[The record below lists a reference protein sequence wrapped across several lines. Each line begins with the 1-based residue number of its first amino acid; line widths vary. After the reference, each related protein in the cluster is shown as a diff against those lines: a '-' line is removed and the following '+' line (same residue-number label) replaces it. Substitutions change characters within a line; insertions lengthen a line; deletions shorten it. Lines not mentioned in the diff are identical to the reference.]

1 MEGQGT
7 VILVFLKYD
16 LKYLEADFIIFL
28 VFMIILFL
36 VVLSNIFILFKLLFS
51 NKTFLKIVNSRYS
64 IFFYTTVDI
73 VKCSSHSSI
82 LCF

>member
-28 VFMIILFL
+28 VLMLILFL
-36 VVLSNIFILFKLLFS
+36 VVLSNIFILFKLLF
-51 NKTFLKIVNSRYS
+51 
-64 IFFYTTVDI
+64 
-73 VKCSSHSSI
+73 
-82 LCF
+82 